1 MIRFLLWAVPVVVT
15 IYALID
21 IVSTPRQ
28 QTRALPKWLWLLL
41 IVIVPFVGALA
52 WLFLGRPPAPG
63 AGVPPVQAAG
73 SPTRRPST
81 GRRRGP
87 VAPDDDPTFLR
98 RLADDEWSRKMRNRR
113 SGDEAREPDDHPD
126 PTGR

>member
-52 WLFLGRPPAPG
+52 WLFL
-63 AGVPPVQAAG
+63 
-73 SPTRRPST
+73 
-81 GRRRGP
+81 
-87 VAPDDDPTFLR
+87 
-98 RLADDEWSRKMRNRR
+98 
-113 SGDEAREPDDHPD
+113 
-126 PTGR
+126 